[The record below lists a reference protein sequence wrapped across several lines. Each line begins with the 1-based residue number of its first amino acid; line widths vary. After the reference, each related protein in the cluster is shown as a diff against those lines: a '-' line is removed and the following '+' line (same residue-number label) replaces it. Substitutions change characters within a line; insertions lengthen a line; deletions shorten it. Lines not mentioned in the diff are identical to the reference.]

1 MGAAPVAKRRNAQLH
16 SRWSNRPRTF
26 NGDCREVCL
35 SPHLR
40 FGARA
45 MRCRGVARAFDEPL
59 LHFSEKQ
66 RIRRAVAATGP
77 VQTRPKQRKNAL
89 SAMWISVPFSQTK
102 VRSASAVALST
113 DRSWPVCDC
122 VSCVCVRVR
131 QSVFAVLSASRV
143 ASRVGGAV
151 RSRAVRSRSG

>member
-66 RIRRAVAATGP
+66 RIRRAVAAEREFYCSHTVNTWCINTVSRRCSYVLTP
-77 VQTRPKQRKNAL
+77 L
-89 SAMWISVPFSQTK
+89 SEGVNT
-102 VRSASAVALST
+102 
-113 DRSWPVCDC
+113 
-122 VSCVCVRVR
+122 
-131 QSVFAVLSASRV
+131 AVLRYLPLRYTPDRYYRPHDRYSYSYCRN
-143 ASRVGGAV
+143 RNGN
-151 RSRAVRSRSG
+151 RI